1 MDHSSADRRSADYR
15 SLDELSTEH
24 HEGRHR
30 PGRHRDPAGRGGPS
44 TRTVEQARALR
55 ITGMRR
61 RACAGHPLG
70 APRAAVR
77 TLLVCLLTCLALMC
91 PVGAW
96 AQQVDG
102 ELRQL
107 LPLDGPVSR
116 DFRAPD
122 KAWSAGHR
130 GVDLSASEGTPVRAA
145 AAGTISHVGT
155 IAGVRTVSVTHADG
169 LRTTYQPVDPQ
180 VRKGERVAVGQVIGT
195 LLSGHGPTTS
205 LHWGLLRGKEYL
217 DPMEWLSGRAEGRV
231 RLLAGGTTVKR
242 PVPEGWSGLMEA
254 GVQILSPSGT
264 AVMPADGPL
273 TSPFGSRTNPVLDTT
288 EVHDGLDIGAPCGAP
303 VRAAWAGTVRYSS
316 VMSGFGNRVEI
327 DHGGQPHAAAAS
339 SYNHMADAGVGLV
352 RVGDRVQAGQV
363 IGLVGTTGLSTGC
376 HLHFST
382 YTAGR
387 AVDPRP
393 FL

>member
-254 GVQILSPSGT
+254 GGPDPESLRNRGDAGRWPT
-264 AVMPADGPL
+264 HLAVRVTDH
-273 TSPFGSRTNPVLDTT
+273 PVLGTT